1 MGFLDFLGLK
11 PKQPLVENLDLL
23 DESSSQGSHVVSA
36 PTGSRIK
43 GAKQLR
49 EERELTSAL
58 TGVYTRLHSNKAE
71 YKRLFRDLQTYYLV
85 DAILNQLAED
95 SLTPDITTGE
105 VVTLTS
111 DDERV
116 RLELEDLQSKI
127 NLDQLVND
135 FIMDLLENGDYYLR
149 IQAAEGQGV
158 TAIIDD
164 VDQDNILGLY
174 DKGLPSKFLI
184 KSTKQIRLVAPY
196 HYAHFVLGKSK
207 LRIKLSDF
215 IDGKLEGD
223 TGSYRLP
230 TYVRVGRPVLYGV
243 INKLKELLLLEKLIP
258 AAKINQLSSGN
269 LVSVGLPAHTTPEKA
284 FDVARQVEQVL
295 NQKIG
300 VNKSTSEM
308 TVTDI
313 ISTAGR
319 VKVIPS
325 FGDKGS
331 LGTVDAKNDR
341 TADDLTASV
350 KDLREIICSSVGI
363 PYAILFGGDGNKSEI
378 LRKYARYLRRLK
390 TIQSSI
396 SNGLMQIALIHLIN
410 KGISATPADVKIEFR
425 NEIVNID
432 ELDKLEYHDAI
443 LGMTEK
449 VIELGDNLS
458 KSAIFQGAVNPE
470 ELVKAVK
477 SIMSLSSSLNNV
489 LDPEKI
495 AGKSLNDLVPKEGNN
510 Q

>member
-1 MGFLDFLGLK
+1 M
-11 PKQPLVENLDLL
+11 
-23 DESSSQGSHVVSA
+23 
-36 PTGSRIK
+36 
-43 GAKQLR
+43 
-49 EERELTSAL
+49 
-58 TGVYTRLHSNKAE
+58 
-71 YKRLFRDLQTYYLV
+71 
-85 DAILNQLAED
+85 
-95 SLTPDITTGE
+95 
-105 VVTLTS
+105 
-111 DDERV
+111 
-116 RLELEDLQSKI
+116 
-127 NLDQLVND
+127 
-135 FIMDLLENGDYYLR
+135 
-149 IQAAEGQGV
+149 
-158 TAIIDD
+158 
-164 VDQDNILGLY
+164 
-174 DKGLPSKFLI
+174 
-184 KSTKQIRLVAPY
+184 
-196 HYAHFVLGKSK
+196 
-207 LRIKLSDF
+207 
-215 IDGKLEGD
+215 
-223 TGSYRLP
+223 
-230 TYVRVGRPVLYGV
+230 
-243 INKLKELLLLEKLIP
+243 
-258 AAKINQLSSGN
+258 
-269 LVSVGLPAHTTPEKA
+269 SVGLPAHTTPEKA